1 MKDKKNIDRLFQEK
15 LKDFEAHPPEMI
27 WNSIEAKLPRKKRK
41 IVPLWWVYGGAAAS
55 LIIGLLM
62 TITPS
67 KKREVFLENEME
79 MVTTP
84 SKKKSESVVPKNK
97 KLAPSLPIEN
107 VPKESSIIAK
117 TIPHKNKS
125 QVKTT
130 IVKSKKNTKIG
141 LAATDKYVTNTISKI
156 KTGTTSEDAQK
167 KLKPTENLN
176 KREFPKKN
184 LIAENTKTN
193 VGIETENGKNK
204 WSVSPVFAIT
214 NSNSFSNASP
224 LDNTLN
230 EANTSG
236 RNNYSY
242 GVKLAYQLATK
253 WELQS
258 GVLVQNMNF
267 QTTNITVNPSA
278 IGPEIFKNKY
288 LGKTEIPRGFVN
300 IPSATAETSLALDSQ
315 SAAVPAQINESI
327 SFLEI
332 PVEVAYTFLESRKF
346 RSKIVTGFSSLFLQQ
361 NNTNINAENISF
373 STENKSINSINFS
386 GNIGLDFQYSIN
398 PQFELSINPMFKA
411 QLNTFSKES
420 VEFEPY
426 TIGVYTGII
435 YKF

>member
-1 MKDKKNIDRLFQEK
+1 MKDRKNIDRLFQEK
-15 LKDFEAHPPEMI
+15 LKDFEAHPPEMM
-27 WNSIEAKLPRKKRK
+27 WNSIEAKLQRKKRK
-41 IVPLWWVYGGAAAS
+41 VVPLWWLYAGTAAC
-55 LIIGLLM
+55 LIIGLVL

-67 KKREVFLENEME
+67 KEGEKFLEKENKIVTSPNEKQQE
-79 MVTTP
+79 L
-84 SKKKSESVVPKNK
+84 VVPKNK
-97 KLAPSLPIEN
+97 KLVPSLPLKAI
-107 VPKESSIIAK
+107 PKENSIIAEAV
-117 TIPHKNKS
+117 PNKNKS

-130 IVKSKKNTKIG
+130 AIKYKKDTEIE
-141 LAATDKYVTNTISKI
+141 LAETDKHITNTVSKI
-156 KTGTTSEDAQK
+156 KTETKSEDAQK
-167 KLKPTENLN
+167 KLKPTEKPS

-193 VGIETENGKNK
+193 VGMETENDKNK

-242 GVKLAYQLATK
+242 GVKLAYQLDTK

-258 GVLVQNMNF
+258 GMLVQNMNF

-278 IGPEIFKNKY
+278 INSEISKNNY
-288 LGKTEIPRGFVN
+288 IGKTEIPRGFVN
-300 IPSATAETSLALDSQ
+300 IPSAAIETRFALDSQ
-315 SAAVPAQINESI
+315 STAVPAQINENI

-332 PVEVAYTFLESRKF
+332 PFEIKYTFLENRRFK
-346 RSKIVTGFSSLFLQQ
+346 SKIVTGFSSLFLRQ
-361 NNTNINAENISF
+361 NNTNINAESINF
-373 STENKSINSINFS
+373 STENKGVNEINFS

-398 PQFELSINPMFKA
+398 SHFKLSVNPMFKA

>member
-1 MKDKKNIDRLFQEK
+1 M
-15 LKDFEAHPPEMI
+15 
-27 WNSIEAKLPRKKRK
+27 
-41 IVPLWWVYGGAAAS
+41 VY
-55 LIIGLLM
+55 I
-62 TITPS
+62 
-67 KKREVFLENEME
+67 
-79 MVTTP
+79 
-84 SKKKSESVVPKNK
+84 
-97 KLAPSLPIEN
+97 
-107 VPKESSIIAK
+107 
-117 TIPHKNKS
+117 
-125 QVKTT
+125 
-130 IVKSKKNTKIG
+130 
-141 LAATDKYVTNTISKI
+141 
-156 KTGTTSEDAQK
+156 
-167 KLKPTENLN
+167 
-176 KREFPKKN
+176 
-184 LIAENTKTN
+184 
-193 VGIETENGKNK
+193 
-204 WSVSPVFAIT
+204 PVFAIT

-242 GVKLAYQLATK
+242 GVKLAYQLDTK

-267 QTTNITVNPSA
+267 QTTNITVNPGA
-278 IGPEIFKNKY
+278 IGTEIFKNKY

-300 IPSATAETSLALDSQ
+300 IPSATAETPFALDSQ

-332 PVEVAYTFLESRKF
+332 PVEVAYTFLESSKF
-346 RSKIVTGFSSLFLQQ
+346 RSKIVTGFSSLILQQ

-398 PQFELSINPMFKA
+398 SQFELSINPMFKA